1 MRFPSVTTAL
11 IVIALG
17 MLSGCGYLPSELS
30 TPGSDADS
38 GGPHARIIAIQHTA
52 SCDTP
57 ARGFRTITFDDLYA
71 TTGDPDK
78 PFRKVASA
86 PAQYDINAYVW
97 GTDNCSRRGQC
108 NGGDHFW
115 LIERGPG
122 SDFSTWVVTPQF
134 PRITIQSNC
143 RDQLKV
149 GKRYRFSFSRGALIG
164 ISR

>member
-1 MRFPSVTTAL
+1 MRFLSVTTGL
-11 IVIALG
+11 TVMALG
-17 MLSGCGYLPSELS
+17 IVGGCGYLPSELS
-30 TPGSDADS
+30 KLDS
-38 GGPHARIIAIQHTA
+38 GADGSGPHARVIAIPHTA

-57 ARGFRTITFDDLYA
+57 ARGFRTLSFDDLFA

-86 PAQYDINAYVW
+86 PAQYDISAYVW
-97 GTDNCSRRGQC
+97 GSDNCSQRGKC
-108 NGGDHFW
+108 SGGDRFW

-143 RDQLKV
+143 RDRLKV
-149 GKRYRFSFSRGALIG
+149 GKRYRFSFSRGTLVG
-164 ISR
+164 FSR